1 VYGRTYKTR
10 GKDSIM
16 EKDPEITVITALLG
30 VLASYEWKKLSD
42 CAQLRV
48 LEVFHAR
55 RCEDQATK
63 TIKPAPP
70 EQATYRKYE
79 DLLDMSELK
88 KLADEITPKVFG
100 PGKDDYG
107 RKPRPLDITC
117 QGGRALDT
125 TNQSLR
131 WQKPLSALTMT
142 SSTSF
147 SNNPI
152 GLPPSTLGLSYLEDC
167 ND

>member
-1 VYGRTYKTR
+1 
-10 GKDSIM
+10 M
-16 EKDPEITVITALLG
+16 EKDPEIVVITALLCI
-30 VLASYEWKKLSD
+30 LELEEWKSLTPD
-42 CAQLRV
+42 AQS
-48 LEVFHAR
+48 
-55 RCEDQATK
+55 RCLTYFNDRKSAK
-63 TIKPAPP
+63 TLPKEPKSTPP
-70 EQATYRKYE
+70 EQVIYRKYE

-88 KLADEITPKVFG
+88 KLADEISPKVFG

-152 GLPPSTLGLSYLEDC
+152 GLSSMEDP
-167 ND
+167 

>member
-1 VYGRTYKTR
+1 MHGRTYKTR

-55 RCEDQATK
+55 RCEDQAAK
-63 TIKPAPP
+63 CQKPAPP
-70 EQATYRKYE
+70 EQKIYRKYE
-79 DLLDMSELK
+79 DLIDTSELK
-88 KLADEITPKVFG
+88 KLADGITPQVLG

-117 QGGRALDT
+117 QGGRA
-125 TNQSLR
+125 NIP
-131 WQKPLSALTMT
+131 KSALTMT

-152 GLPPSTLGLSYLEDC
+152 ALPPSTFTVVGSELEALA
-167 ND
+167 NDQD